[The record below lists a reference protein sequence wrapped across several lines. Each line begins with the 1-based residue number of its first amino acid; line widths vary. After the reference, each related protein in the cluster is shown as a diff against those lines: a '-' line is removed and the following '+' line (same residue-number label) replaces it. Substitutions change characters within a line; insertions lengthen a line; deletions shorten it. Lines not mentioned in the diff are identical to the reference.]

1 MLGGKRCYL
10 CGEKLVNGRCVECG
24 LDNEKN
30 TKKVYHLNESVK
42 MQDSQPR
49 DAVQKIGKGLAIGS
63 VILLVA
69 AVGAVALNSYFEEQE
84 KGQSQSGE
92 EYDEYQFAKRQLSE
106 TGEAYDEVLT
116 GGYYEVG
123 VHIPEGIYTVEAQDG
138 ESAIY
143 LIDDE
148 NGIYIWQ
155 QIGNDPE
162 NPNQAAAFIRWS
174 SFGSEKRGSTSIPF
188 GLCADRKASWRD
200 KSTAGFSASRSRTD
214 NDCGA

>member
-10 CGEKLVNGRCVECG
+10 CGGKLVNGRCVECG

-155 QIGNDPE
+155 QIGNDP
-162 NPNQAAAFIRWS
+162 
-174 SFGSEKRGSTSIPF
+174 
-188 GLCADRKASWRD
+188 
-200 KSTAGFSASRSRTD
+200 
-214 NDCGA
+214 

>member
-1 MLGGKRCYL
+1 MGGLMLGGKRCYL
-10 CGEKLVNGRCVECG
+10 CGGKLVNGRCVECG

-30 TKKVYHLNESVK
+30 TKKAYHLNESVK

-123 VHIPEGIYTVEAQDG
+123 VHIPEGIYTVEAQSG
-138 ESAIY
+138 RGKNAR
-143 LIDDE
+143 
-148 NGIYIWQ
+148 
-155 QIGNDPE
+155 
-162 NPNQAAAFIRWS
+162 A
-174 SFGSEKRGSTSIPF
+174 GSCAGRGVQP
-188 GLCADRKASWRD
+188 R
-200 KSTAGFSASRSRTD
+200 
-214 NDCGA
+214 

>member
-1 MLGGKRCYL
+1 MRGKRCYL
-10 CGEKLVNGRCVECG
+10 CGGKLVNGRCVECG

-92 EYDEYQFAKRQLSE
+92 EYDEYQLQRDSFLRQAKHTMKFL
-106 TGEAYDEVLT
+106 
-116 GGYYEVG
+116 
-123 VHIPEGIYTVEAQDG
+123 PEDIMR
-138 ESAIY
+138 
-143 LIDDE
+143 L
-148 NGIYIWQ
+148 
-155 QIGNDPE
+155 
-162 NPNQAAAFIRWS
+162 AFIFQRE
-174 SFGSEKRGSTSIPF
+174 FIQ
-188 GLCADRKASWRD
+188 
-200 KSTAGFSASRSRTD
+200 
-214 NDCGA
+214 

>member
-10 CGEKLVNGRCVECG
+10 CGGKLVNGRCVECG

-84 KGQSQSGE
+84 KGQSQSC
-92 EYDEYQFAKRQLSE
+92 A
-106 TGEAYDEVLT
+106 
-116 GGYYEVG
+116 
-123 VHIPEGIYTVEAQDG
+123 
-138 ESAIY
+138 
-143 LIDDE
+143 
-148 NGIYIWQ
+148 N
-155 QIGNDPE
+155 
-162 NPNQAAAFIRWS
+162 IR
-174 SFGSEKRGSTSIPF
+174 
-188 GLCADRKASWRD
+188 
-200 KSTAGFSASRSRTD
+200 STAAHSTRCPF
-214 NDCGA
+214 